1 MKEKY
6 KCIYS
11 LKLAGYLMMHGY
23 PVRRVEHNL
32 DRPKWDVYLFDQS
45 EEIEETIEF
54 YKFKK
59 TKEKHK
65 YGINNEGSNTKTKG

>member
-11 LKLAGYLMMHGY
+11 LKLAGYLMMHGF
-23 PVRRVEHNL
+23 PVKRVEKNL
-32 DRPKWDVYLFDQS
+32 DRPKWDVYLFEPS
-45 EEIEETIEF
+45 EEIEEAIEF

-59 TKEKHK
+59 AKVNED
-65 YGINNEGSNTKTKG
+65 GINNNRSRSNGKQ

>member
-6 KCIYS
+6 KCIYN

-23 PVRRVEHNL
+23 PIRRVEKNL

-59 TKEKHK
+59 SKGEKQNANIRNSK
-65 YGINNEGSNTKTKG
+65 SKS

>member
-23 PVRRVEHNL
+23 PIRKIEANNYN
-32 DRPKWDVYLFDQS
+32 PKWDVYMFDQS
-45 EEIEETIEF
+45 SEIEETIEF
-54 YKFKK
+54 YKYKK
-59 TKEKHK
+59 SKEK
-65 YGINNEGSNTKTKG
+65 YNDTR

>member
-23 PVRRVEHNL
+23 PIRSIDKNKYN
-32 DRPKWDVYLFDQS
+32 PKWDVYFFDDTD
-45 EEIEETIEF
+45 EIKETIEF
-54 YKFKK
+54 YNYRKS
-59 TKEKHK
+59 KENN
-65 YGINNEGSNTKTKG
+65 YGINNRSSRGQTDIK